1 LRNDDETK
9 TKEMM
14 ILLAL
19 GRLSDIL
26 LGWKAGVTGVWKDTG
41 NMEAGWL
48 SD

>member
-14 ILLAL
+14 ILLAF

-26 LGWKAGVTGVWKDTG
+26 LGW
-41 NMEAGWL
+41 EGWDYGRL
-48 SD
+48 ERYRTHGRWLDV